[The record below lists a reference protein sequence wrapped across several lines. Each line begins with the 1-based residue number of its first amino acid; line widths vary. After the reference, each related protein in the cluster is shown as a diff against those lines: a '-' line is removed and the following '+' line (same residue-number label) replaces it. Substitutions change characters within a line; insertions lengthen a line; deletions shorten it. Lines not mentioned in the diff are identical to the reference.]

1 MKALDFS
8 KEAKRVQRKIPLFEV
23 GFSVLRDV
31 FGGENP
37 LIRGLSEIV
46 TLFDLGSVSRF
57 LDEFQ
62 GGLKEVLIEPESVI
76 ESGQLSAGSFPF
88 VAEIADGLSH
98 DVPVLLFDVTLI
110 VLSIRTTAREGDLT
124 LPTVPQQVGVDEFA
138 AVVAVQAQK
147 GKGET
152 RTHSL
157 DGGRD
162 LELTLVEESDALGP
176 PGGDIGEGQAVKE
189 LALDA
194 LATMSHEVDF

>member
-1 MKALDFS
+1 LLLKALDFS

-76 ESGQLSAGSFPF
+76 ESGQL
-88 VAEIADGLSH
+88 
-98 DVPVLLFDVTLI
+98 
-110 VLSIRTTAREGDLT
+110 
-124 LPTVPQQVGVDEFA
+124 
-138 AVVAVQAQK
+138 
-147 GKGET
+147 
-152 RTHSL
+152 
-157 DGGRD
+157 
-162 LELTLVEESDALGP
+162 
-176 PGGDIGEGQAVKE
+176 
-189 LALDA
+189 
-194 LATMSHEVDF
+194 